1 MSTLGDVLTLAA
13 EVLLG
18 VLGFAG
24 IAGLVMD
31 MKDMRVEPCETLT
44 DRWRELTEML
54 PK

>member
-1 MSTLGDVLTLAA
+1 MTALSDVLTLAA
-13 EVLLG
+13 ELMLG

-31 MKDMRVEPCETLT
+31 MKDMRVEPRETLT
-44 DRWRELTEML
+44 DRWRKLTEEL

>member
-1 MSTLGDVLTLAA
+1 MTALSDVLTLAA
-13 EVLLG
+13 ELMLG

-31 MKDMRVEPCETLT
+31 MKDMRAESRETLT
-44 DRWRELTEML
+44 DRWRKLTEEL